1 MPVQSAKYG
10 AVVVGLGAMG
20 AAALY
25 QLAQRGVR
33 AIGIDRFDPPH
44 DQGSSHGETRITRL
58 GVGEGPD
65 FAPFAIRSHEIWR
78 DFEAKTGES
87 LMVNCGCVVIGQE
100 QDEGDRNKPLFFG
113 RSREVAERF
122 GIEHA
127 MLDRAALNAR
137 FPQFTGLDAHD
148 AAYYE
153 PGAGFVYPEACIRV
167 QLEAAER
174 EGATILRNT
183 AVTGIVQGN
192 NWVRI
197 ETATGAIEAEY
208 AVVAAGAWVAKLLG
222 APFDRLLRPTRQV
235 LHWFE
240 ADEPGLYTPEKCP
253 TYIRHYAH
261 GGGHVYG
268 FPTPHGATGVKIA
281 EERRTAWT
289 DPDARRLGSTGEEIA
304 TFHAQ
309 FVAGKFA
316 GVSPRLTAVKTCMYT
331 EAPGVNFLID
341 QHPDMDRVTVISA
354 CSGHG
359 FKHSAGIGDAVAER
373 IADPRAGRFDLRPFG
388 LARFG

>member
-1 MPVQSAKYG
+1 
-10 AVVVGLGAMG
+10 
-20 AAALY
+20 
-25 QLAQRGVR
+25 
-33 AIGIDRFDPPH
+33 
-44 DQGSSHGETRITRL
+44 
-58 GVGEGPD
+58 
-65 FAPFAIRSHEIWR
+65 
-78 DFEAKTGES
+78 
-87 LMVNCGCVVIGQE
+87 
-100 QDEGDRNKPLFFG
+100 
-113 RSREVAERF
+113 
-122 GIEHA
+122 

-197 ETATGAIEAEY
+197 ETAAGAIEAEY

-289 DPDARRLGSTGEEIA
+289 DPDARRLGVTGEDIA
-304 TFHAQ
+304 TFHAH

-341 QHPDMDRVTVISA
+341 QHPEMDRVTVISA

-373 IADPRAGRFDLRPFG
+373 MRQLREMGHTITQDWVAVEDMKTMAKKQTTKPRRAGPPRRPRRDG
-388 LARFG
+388 LARPPATRRRRRPRPWSPAAPEARPCR